1 MEKAR
6 EVIGYLS
13 NLIWST
19 PDFFPFMVI
28 LLLFTGLV
36 MTIRTRFV
44 QIRLFFHSW
53 KVMFGVYD
61 NPGEPGDINHFQ
73 TISAVLSATVGIGNI
88 AGVATAIHYGGPGAL
103 FWMWVTAALGMAL
116 KYSEAMLAVKYRKQN
131 QNGSYSGG
139 PMYYIEKGLGRKWK
153 WMAALFASMAGIA
166 ALGIGNTIQAFT
178 MADQMRADFA
188 IPTWITGLISASVVG
203 IVIIG
208 GVKRIGRVTSIL
220 APFMCLFYL
229 IGGLVILGI
238 NFRAI
243 PASFKLI
250 LDNAFTATAGV
261 GGFAGATFLFGMMWG
276 VKRGLFSNEAGQGSA
291 PILHAVAQTD
301 EPPEEGANSMLGPFI
316 DTILV
321 CTITGLVII
330 MTGVW
335 HTKKPDLVLANSQ
348 AAINIVSNQAGVSQ
362 NSVIKGDA
370 LKSTSLPVVNGKVMS
385 DITFIRNHSITDS
398 AIIVVN
404 RQPYTGTI
412 LVDENGLMKTA
423 VKNEPVYLQGNMLQ
437 NGSIMTGWAFQ
448 KGLSPMGN
456 WGGYIVTISVFLF
469 AISTAISWYFYGDR
483 GVQYLFGD
491 RGVFFYKWI
500 YVGLH
505 FLGAVVS
512 LELVWGFGDIAN
524 GLMAI
529 PNLIAVL
536 LLSGIVA
543 RDTHEYT
550 HRRHYTTREW
560 MQIQNKAKN

>member
-6 EVIGYLS
+6 EIIGYLA

-19 PDFFPFMVI
+19 PDFFPIMVM
-28 LLLFTGLV
+28 LLLLTGLV

-53 KVMFGVYD
+53 KVMAGVYD

-131 QNGSYSGG
+131 ADGSYSGG
-139 PMYYIEKGLGRKWK
+139 PMYYIEKGLGKKWK

-178 MADQMRADFA
+178 MADQLRADFA
-188 IPTWITGLISASVVG
+188 VPTWISGLISASVVG

-220 APFMCLFYL
+220 SPLMCLFYI
-229 IGGLVILGI
+229 IGGLTILI
-238 NFRAI
+238 LNYQAI
-243 PASFKLI
+243 PGSFRLI
-250 LDNAFTATAGV
+250 FSNAFTTTAGV
-261 GGFAGATFLFGMMWG
+261 GGFAGATFLYGMMWG

-316 DTILV
+316 DTIMV

-330 MTGVW
+330 TTGAW
-335 HTKKPDLVLANSQ
+335 NQKKPDLVLTNSQ
-348 AAINIVSNQAGVSQ
+348 ASISIVTNNARVAE
-362 NSVIKGDA
+362 NSVTIGD
-370 LKSTSLPVVNGKVMS
+370 PVKNATLMVTEGRVIG
-385 DITFIRNHSITDS
+385 DYVFIRNHSTVDS
-398 AIIVVN
+398 ARIIVQN
-404 RQPYTGTI
+404 APYTGQLI
-412 LVDENGLMKTA
+412 INDGGLMRI
-423 VKNEPVYLQGNMLQ
+423 NGSDQPIYLQGLMLQ
-437 NGSIMTGWAFQ
+437 NGSVMTSWAFQ
-448 KGLSPMGN
+448 KGLSPIGN
-456 WGGYIVTISVFLF
+456 WGGYIITFGVFLF

-491 RGVFFYKWI
+491 RGVAYYKWI

-505 FLGAVVS
+505 FIGAIVS
-512 LELVWGFGDIAN
+512 LELVWSFGDVAN

-536 LLSGIVA
+536 LLSGVVK
-543 RDTHEYT
+543 RDTYQYT
-550 HRRHYTTREW
+550 HRHHYT
-560 MQIQNKAKN
+560 AKEYIKLHKES

>member
-6 EVIGYLS
+6 EIIGYLA
-13 NLIWST
+13 NLIWSA
-19 PDFFPFMVI
+19 PDFFPFMVM

-53 KVMFGVYD
+53 KVMAGVFD

-116 KYSEAMLAVKYRKQN
+116 KYSEAMLAVKYREQN
-131 QNGSYSGG
+131 SDGSYSGG
-139 PMYYIEKGLGRKWK
+139 PMYYIEKGLGQKWK
-153 WMAALFASMAGIA
+153 WMAGLFASMAGIA

-188 IPTWITGLISASVVG
+188 IPTWISGLVSATVVG

-220 APFMCLFYL
+220 SPFMCLFY
-229 IGGLVILGI
+229 IVGGLIILAL
-238 NFRAI
+238 NYQAI

-250 LDNAFTATAGV
+250 LSNAFTRTAGV
-261 GGFAGATFLFGMMWG
+261 GGFAGATFLYGMMWG

-316 DTILV
+316 DTIMV

-330 MTGVW
+330 TTGVW
-335 HTKKPDLVLANSQ
+335 NQKKPDLVLANSQ
-348 AAINIVSNQAGVSQ
+348 AAISVVTNQGYVSQ
-362 NSVIKGDA
+362 NSTLKGD
-370 LKSTSLPVVNGKVMS
+370 VVKNDSFAVDNGKVVGGFA
-385 DITFIRNHSITDS
+385 FIRNHSLVDS
-398 AIIVVN
+398 ALIFVN
-404 RQPYTGTI
+404 RIPYTGTI
-412 LVDENGLMKTA
+412 NVDENGLMKTA
-423 VKNEPVYLQGNMLQ
+423 GNNQLVYLKGQMLQ
-437 NGSIMTGWAFQ
+437 NGSLMTGWAFQ
-448 KGLSPMGN
+448 KGLSPIGN
-456 WGGYIVTISVFLF
+456 WGGLIITIGVFLF

-483 GVQYLFGD
+483 GVQYLLGD
-491 RGVFFYKWI
+491 RGVFYYKWI

-505 FLGAVVS
+505 FIGAIVS
-512 LELVWGFGDIAN
+512 LELVWSFGDVAN
-524 GLMAI
+524 GLMAV
-529 PNLIAVL
+529 PNLVAVL
-536 LLSGIVA
+536 LLSGVVK
-543 RDTHEYT
+543 RDTFEYT
-550 HRRHYTTREW
+550 HEKHYT
-560 MQIQNKAKN
+560 AKEYIEIHRKS

>member
-6 EVIGYLS
+6 EVIGFLA

-19 PDFFPFMVI
+19 PDFFPIMVM
-28 LLLFTGLV
+28 LLLLTGLV
-36 MTIRTRFV
+36 MTVRTRFV

-61 NPGEPGDINHFQ
+61 KPGEPGDINHFQ

-131 QNGSYSGG
+131 ADGSYSGG
-139 PMYYIEKGLGRKWK
+139 PMYYIEKGLGKKWK
-153 WMAALFASMAGIA
+153 WMAGLFASMAGIA

-188 IPTWITGLISASVVG
+188 VPTWISGLFSATVVG

-208 GVKRIGRVTSIL
+208 GVKRIGKVTAIL
-220 APFMCLFYL
+220 SPFMCLFY
-229 IGGLVILGI
+229 ILGGFAI
-238 NFRAI
+238 LALNYRAI
-243 PASFKLI
+243 PDSFKLI
-250 LDNAFTATAGV
+250 LSNAFTPTASV
-261 GGFAGATFLFGMMWG
+261 GGFAGATFLYGMMWG

-291 PILHAVAQTD
+291 PILHAVAKTD

-316 DTILV
+316 DTLVV

-330 MTGVW
+330 ITGVW
-335 HTKKPDLVLANSQ
+335 NQKKPDLVLANTQ
-348 AAINIVSNQAGVSQ
+348 AAISVVTNHGKVAQ
-362 NSVIKGDA
+362 NSIIKGD
-370 LKSTSLPVVNGKVMS
+370 VVKNINIAVENGRVRG
-385 DITFIRNHSITDS
+385 DYAFIRNNGVVDS
-398 AIIVVN
+398 ALILVN
-404 RQPYTGTI
+404 RQPFTGTI
-412 LVDENGLMKTA
+412 NIDVNGLIKTA
-423 VKNEPVYLQGNMLQ
+423 ESNELVSLQGLMLQ
-437 NGSIMTGWAFQ
+437 NGSILTGWAFE
-448 KGLSPMGN
+448 KGLSPIGN
-456 WGGYIVTISVFLF
+456 WGGFIITIGVFLF

-483 GVQYLFGD
+483 GVQYIFGD
-491 RGVFFYKWI
+491 RGVFYYKWI

-505 FLGAVVS
+505 FIGAIVS
-512 LELVWGFGDIAN
+512 LELVWSFGDVAN

-536 LLSGIVA
+536 LLSGVVK
-543 RDTHEYT
+543 RDTYEYT
-550 HRRHYTTREW
+550 HRRHFT
-560 MQIQNKAKN
+560 AKENIKMHTKS

>member
-6 EVIGYLS
+6 ELVNYLS

-19 PDFFPFMVI
+19 PDFFPIMVM

-53 KVMFGVYD
+53 KVMAGVFD

-131 QNGSYSGG
+131 ADGSYSGG

-153 WMAALFASMAGIA
+153 WMAALFAVMAGIA

-188 IPTWITGLISASVVG
+188 IPTWISGLVSATVVG

-220 APFMCLFYL
+220 SPFMCLFYIL
-229 IGGLVILGI
+229 GGLIILVI
-238 NFRAI
+238 NYRAI
-243 PASFKLI
+243 PASFTLI
-250 LDNAFTATAGV
+250 IDNAFTATAGV
-261 GGFAGATFLFGMMWG
+261 GGFAGATFLYGMMWG

-316 DTILV
+316 DTIMV

-330 MTGVW
+330 TTGVW
-335 HTKKPDLVLANSQ
+335 NQKKPDIVLANSQ
-348 AAINIVSNQAGVSQ
+348 AAISIVTNQGGVSQ
-362 NSVIKGDA
+362 NSVIKGD
-370 LKSTSLPVVNGKVMS
+370 VVKNSSFIVDNGKVNE
-385 DITFIRNHSITDS
+385 DIAFIRNHSTIDS
-398 AIIVVN
+398 TLILVN
-404 RQPYTGTI
+404 QLPYSGTI
-412 LVDENGLMKTA
+412 LIDENGLMKTTG
-423 VKNEPVYLQGNMLQ
+423 NNLQVYLQGQMLQ
-437 NGSIMTGWAFQ
+437 NGSILTGWAFQ
-448 KGLSPMGN
+448 KGLSPIGG
-456 WGGYIVTISVFLF
+456 WGGYIVTIGVFLF

-491 RGVFFYKWI
+491 RGVFYYKWI

-505 FLGAVVS
+505 FIGAIVS
-512 LELVWGFGDIAN
+512 LELVWSFGDVAN

-536 LLSGIVA
+536 LLSGVVK
-543 RDTHEYT
+543 RDTFEYT
-550 HRRHYTTREW
+550 HKKHYTSKEF
-560 MQIQNKAKN
+560 IQMHKKS